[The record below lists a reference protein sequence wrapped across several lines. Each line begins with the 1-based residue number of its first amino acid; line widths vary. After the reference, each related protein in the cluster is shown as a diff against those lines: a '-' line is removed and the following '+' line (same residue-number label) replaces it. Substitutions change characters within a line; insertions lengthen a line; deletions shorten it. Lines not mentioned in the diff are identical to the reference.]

1 MSELNIIIIF
11 MILEIIVVVVGVVL
25 IINKMYSGAVLIMW
39 DGYLIIENIFKLK
52 RIMLKNE

>member
-1 MSELNIIIIF
+1 